1 MSPLRI
7 LYVALGFFFFGLG
20 AVGVFLPVLPTTPF
34 MLLAAFFFS
43 KGSGR
48 FSRWFTSTKI
58 YQDYAESFLRH
69 RSMTRNRKIK
79 ILALAT
85 AMLSVSFYV
94 VPLVF
99 VKVFLVLV
107 AIVMYYYFARHIK
120 TITNEEWE
128 IIKAEE
134 ETLKASAAAEEKV
147 TLRKTAHEVLELHE
161 KVFEEAIEEATEQ
174 SRERPAADSV

>member
-1 MSPLRI
+1 MNPLKI

-20 AVGVFLPVLPTTPF
+20 VVGIFLPVLPTTPF

-48 FSRWFTSTKI
+48 FSRWFVSTKV
-58 YQDYAESFLRH
+58 YKNYAESFLRH
-69 RSMTRNRKIK
+69 RSMTLNRKIK

-85 AMLSVSFYV
+85 TVLTLSFFM
-94 VPLVF
+94 VPLVA
-99 VKVFLVLV
+99 VKVFLVIV

-134 ETLKASAAAEEKV
+134 EALKATAAAEETV
-147 TLRKTAHEVLELHE
+147 TLRETAHEVLELHE
-161 KVFEEAIEEATEQ
+161 KVFEEALENTALPVPSKEEA
-174 SRERPAADSV
+174 

>member
-1 MSPLRI
+1 MNPLRI
-7 LYVALGFFFFGLG
+7 LYVVLGFIFFGLG
-20 AVGVFLPVLPTTPF
+20 AVGVFIPVLPTTPF

-58 YQDYAESFLRH
+58 YKDYAESFLRH

-85 AMLSVSFYV
+85 AMLTLSFFI
-94 VPLVF
+94 VPLIH
-99 VKVFLVLV
+99 VKIFLALV
-107 AIVMYYYFARHIK
+107 AVVMYYYFARHIK

-134 ETLKASAAAEEKV
+134 EALKAAAAEEKV
-147 TLRKTAHEVLELHE
+147 TLRETAHEVLELHE

-174 SRERPAADSV
+174 PCERSASDPV

>member
-1 MSPLRI
+1 MNPLRI
-7 LYVALGFFFFGLG
+7 LYVALGFIFFGLG
-20 AVGVFLPVLPTTPF
+20 AVGVFVPVLPTTPF

-58 YQDYAESFLRH
+58 YRDYAESFLRH

-85 AMLSVSFYV
+85 AMLALSFFI
-94 VPLVF
+94 VPLIH
-99 VKVFLVLV
+99 VKIFLVAV
-107 AIVMYYYFARHIK
+107 AVVMYYYFARHIK

-134 ETLKASAAAEEKV
+134 EALKAAAAEEKV
-147 TLRKTAHEVLELHE
+147 TLRETAHEVLELHE
-161 KVFEEAIEEATEQ
+161 KAFEEAIGEATEQ
-174 SRERPAADSV
+174 SRERSAADTV